1 MGHAGAIIE
10 GESGTAK
17 SKITALKD
25 AGVNVASSPSEIVEI
40 IRNYKLFAQG

>member
-17 SKITALKD
+17 SKIKTLET
-25 AGVNVASSPSEIVEI
+25 AGVQVASRPSEIAEFI
-40 IRNYKLFAQG
+40 KEYF

>member
-17 SKITALKD
+17 SKIAALEE
-25 AGVNVASSPSEIVEI
+25 AGVAVASAPSEIVKI
-40 IRNYKLFAQG
+40 IKSTLK